1 MTIPKQ
7 KMPAIKRSRS
17 EMEDEIPQGYFRH
30 VDGRVYRVP
39 TPNSYH
45 PDRNVGNLMCFFVM
59 FVFIIAPLFLIEG
72 SA

>member
-1 MTIPKQ
+1 
-7 KMPAIKRSRS
+7 
-17 EMEDEIPQGYFRH
+17 MEDEIPQGYFRH